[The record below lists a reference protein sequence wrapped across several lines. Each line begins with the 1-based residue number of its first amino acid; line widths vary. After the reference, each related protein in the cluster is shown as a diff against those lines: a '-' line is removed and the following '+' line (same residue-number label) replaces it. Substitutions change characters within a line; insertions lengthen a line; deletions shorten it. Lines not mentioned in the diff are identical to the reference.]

1 MKVLIMTKGLNLNK
15 KEMNLPNKLKIIK
28 SVFEKQGHQ
37 YIDPYTTTHGSVFDG
52 KCGNHKGL
60 YYFYENNF
68 YFGLAATGNII
79 ERHEKHRP
87 KLNVDYRKLYGPLNI
102 KEQEAITFPK
112 GWRDGVRKFIIED
125 KGIIPA
131 SFIRI
136 SKDKIKPGVM
146 DYPIIHKVNV
156 KNLKLLVWNLDH
168 YTNEEIKNLEKEII
182 KKIEPYCNHETYKK
196 RNSIK

>member
-1 MKVLIMTKGLNLNK
+1 MTEDLNLNK
-15 KEMNLPNKLKIIK
+15 KEMNLSNKLKIIK

-37 YIDPYTTTHGSVFDG
+37 YIDPYTTTHGSIFDG

-79 ERHEKHRP
+79 KRHKTHRP
-87 KLNVDYRKLYGPLNI
+87 KLNVDYRKLYGPL
-102 KEQEAITFPK
+102 KRKKGVVYTFPK
-112 GWRDGVRKFIIED
+112 GWREGVRKFIIED
-125 KGIIPA
+125 KGIIPN

-146 DYPIIHKVNV
+146 DYPITHKVNV

-168 YTNEEIKNLEKEII
+168 YTKKEIENLESEII
-182 KKIEPYCNHETYKK
+182 EKIEPYCNDETCIK